1 MASLVGCKGKDAV
14 LTYNGKSDQG
24 NYFLIFSHL
33 CLLLILMGLRAE
45 IAVRSLF
52 LRPTSYVRAF
62 LVILLHSIATIIF
75 GKKYGIVEQRSI
87 I

>member
-52 LRPTSYVRAF
+52 SETSPMLEHF
-62 LVILLHSIATIIF
+62 VILLHSIATIMF
-75 GKKYGIVEQRSI
+75 GKKYSIVEQRSI